1 MPIMGHGIIWSC
13 AHDGQNT
20 KKNFVRRF
28 ICFNTQKNKKANG
41 EKINQNLYV
50 GLNWVGK
57 YTPLAVWR
65 TCRFSKRGTVFAY
78 IYIYIFFVFVF
89 LSF

>member
-1 MPIMGHGIIWSC
+1 MGSPRESADRELFCVVKGSHILRGVNCMPLMGHGIIWSC

-41 EKINQNLYV
+41 EKINKPEFICWPEL
-50 GLNWVGK
+50 G
-57 YTPLAVWR
+57 R
-65 TCRFSKRGTVFAY
+65 
-78 IYIYIFFVFVF
+78 
-89 LSF
+89 

>member
-41 EKINQNLYV
+41 EKNKQTRIYM
-50 GLNWVGK
+50 
-57 YTPLAVWR
+57 LA
-65 TCRFSKRGTVFAY
+65 
-78 IYIYIFFVFVF
+78 
-89 LSF
+89 

>member
-1 MPIMGHGIIWSC
+1 MPLMGHGIIWSC

-41 EKINQNLYV
+41 EKINKPEFICWPEL
-50 GLNWVGK
+50 G
-57 YTPLAVWR
+57 R
-65 TCRFSKRGTVFAY
+65 
-78 IYIYIFFVFVF
+78 
-89 LSF
+89 